1 MWRDHS
7 NLPTQLNDNR
17 SLKNISILL
26 ILAAIIVF
34 SILASVAVYA
44 IQSAEF
50 SQIAKEE
57 ADALKDDLSDKS
69 FYVSQLASQ
78 HLASIK
84 QVTQILSNAKSF
96 QSGEVDRVKLLLDA
110 AERDSSDVVDS
121 FFILDKDS
129 VLLYTTNTD
138 QDSTSN
144 IGKSFPDH
152 VAYTQTRESMKSI
165 ISPLVLGSDN
175 SSRIF
180 IASPIIDDQ
189 TGEFR
194 GTVAAAIRADTFATS
209 IEKIVVPKDSVPN
222 SESLSLIDPV
232 GTIMYAGSSGNNLG
246 KNILSD
252 EVLSAIPSGIK
263 EGLVA
268 SLKEAV
274 SGTSGIYELNLDEHP
289 ELMSSNSNSGGNGGS
304 STQSSQSPFDYVL
317 ISYTPVKVD
326 DQIVMISLVSKAAS
340 IKTIL
345 HENAILGGSYMFIV
359 IYGMLGTMTAF
370 AIAIIII
377 NRRLTRAVNSKT
389 SELEES
395 NRQLRVAAEQIS
407 EQAKQLREADIKK
420 SEFSAMITHEL
431 KTPLVSIIGYGS
443 MLLNGKLG
451 ELSLNQRQ
459 KFQIMYKN
467 AQRLSEL
474 IQDIL
479 DVQKLELG
487 QLNLN
492 IKQESAKD
500 LIEQS
505 INSLKPHAESKNVR
519 LSNTVKS
526 DSRLECDSG
535 RIVQVLNNLVNNG
548 IKFSPPNS
556 SIEISAELVD
566 HSVVFSVQ
574 DSGIGIPAEKQS
586 KLFTKFYQVDTSLT
600 RKAGGTGLGL
610 VISKGIVE
618 AHNGKIWF
626 ESEAGKGS
634 IFSFTLP
641 LGGKVDEQENSG
653 SR

>member
-1 MWRDHS
+1 M
-7 NLPTQLNDNR
+7 
-17 SLKNISILL
+17 
-26 ILAAIIVF
+26 
-34 SILASVAVYA
+34 
-44 IQSAEF
+44 
-50 SQIAKEE
+50 EE
-57 ADALKDDLSDKS
+57 ADALRDDLSEKS

-96 QSGEVDRVKLLLDA
+96 QSGEVDRIKLLLDA
-110 AERDSSDVVDS
+110 ADRDTSDVVDS
-121 FFILDKDS
+121 FFVLDKDG
-129 VLLYTTNTD
+129 VLLYTTN
-138 QDSTSN
+138 QNSSN

-152 VAYTQTRESMKSI
+152 VAYTQTRENMKSF

-194 GTVAAAIRADTFATS
+194 GTVSAAIRVDTFAMN
-209 IEKIVVPKDSVPN
+209 IERIVVPKDSVPN
-222 SESLSLIDPV
+222 SESLSLIDPD

-268 SLKEAV
+268 SLREAV
-274 SGTSGIYELNLDEHP
+274 SGTTGIYELDLAQHP
-289 ELMSSNSNSGGNGGS
+289 ELMNSSSP
-304 STQSSQSPFDYVL
+304 SPFDYVL

-326 DQIVMISLVSKAAS
+326 DQIVMISLVIKAAS

-345 HENAILGGSYMFIV
+345 HENEILGGSYMFIV
-359 IYGMLGTMTAF
+359 IYGMLGSMTAF
-370 AIAIIII
+370 AIAIIMI
-377 NRRLTRAVNSKT
+377 NRRLTNAVNSKT
-389 SELEES
+389 RELEES
-395 NRQLRVAAEQIS
+395 NKQLRVSAEQIS
-407 EQAKQLREADIKK
+407 EQANQLREADIKK

-451 ELSLNQRQ
+451 ELSPGQKQ

-467 AQRLSEL
+467 AQRLTEL

-487 QLNLN
+487 ELHLN
-492 IKQESAKD
+492 IKQESARD
-500 LIEQS
+500 IIEHS
-505 INSLKPHAESKNVR
+505 INSLKPQAESKNVR
-519 LSNTVKS
+519 LSNSLKS
-526 DSRLECDSG
+526 DLKLECDSG

-556 SIEISAELVD
+556 RIDISAKLED
-566 HSVVFSVQ
+566 HSVVFNVQ
-574 DSGIGIPAEKQS
+574 DSGIGIAAEKQS

-618 AHNGKIWF
+618 AHKGKIWF

-634 IFSFTLP
+634 IFSFSLP
-641 LGGKVDEQENSG
+641 IGGKVGEQENSG

>member
-1 MWRDHS
+1 LTS
-7 NLPTQLNDNR
+7 QFNSTSANK
-17 SLKNISILL
+17 SIKSISILV

-34 SILASVAVYA
+34 SILASVLLYS
-44 IQSAEF
+44 IQAAEF
-50 SQIAKEE
+50 RQIAKEE
-57 ADALKDDLSDKS
+57 ANTLKNDLSDKS

-84 QVTQILSNAKSF
+84 KITQILSNAKSF
-96 QSGEVDRVKLLLDA
+96 QSGDVDRIKLLLDA
-110 AERDSSDVVDS
+110 ADLDSSDVVDS

-129 VLLYTTNTD
+129 VLLYSTNTD
-138 QDSTSN
+138 PDAASN

-152 VAYTQTRESMKSI
+152 VTYTNTRETMKSF
-165 ISPLVLGSDN
+165 ISPLTLGSDN

-180 IASPIIDDQ
+180 VASPIIDDQ
-189 TGEFR
+189 TGEFK
-194 GTVAAAIRADTFATS
+194 GTVSAAIRADTFAQS
-209 IEKIVVPKDSVPN
+209 IEKIVIPKDSEPN
-222 SESLSLIDPV
+222 SESLSLIDPE
-232 GTIMYAGSSGNNLG
+232 GRIMYSGSSGNNLG

-274 SGTSGIYELNLDEHP
+274 AGTSGIYELNLAEHP
-289 ELMSSNSNSGGNGGS
+289 ELITSSSNSGS
-304 STQSSQSPFDYVL
+304 STQSTTNPFDYVL

-326 DQIVMISLVSKAAS
+326 DQIVMISFVTKAAS

-345 HENAILGGSYMFIV
+345 HENEILGGSYMFIV
-359 IYGMLGTMTAF
+359 MYGMLGTMTAF
-370 AIAIIII
+370 AVAIIVI
-377 NRRLTRAVNSKT
+377 NRRLTTAVNSKT
-389 SELEES
+389 REIEES
-395 NRQLRVAAEQIS
+395 N
-407 EQAKQLREADIKK
+407 KQLREAAEQIAEQAKELREADVKK

-443 MLLNGKLG
+443 MLLNGKIG
-451 ELSLNQRQ
+451 ELAPNQRH
-459 KFQIMYKN
+459 KLQIMYKN
-467 AQRLSEL
+467 AQRLTEL

-479 DVQKLELG
+479 DVQKVELG
-487 QLNLN
+487 ELHLNV
-492 IKQESAKD
+492 KEASARD

-505 INSLKPHAESKNVR
+505 INSLKPHAETKNIR
-519 LSNTVKS
+519 LSNSLK
-526 DSRLECDSG
+526 DDLKLECDSG

-548 IKFSPPNS
+548 IKFSPLNS
-556 SIEISAELVD
+556 RIDIGAKLED
-566 HSVVFSVQ
+566 HSIIFNVK
-574 DSGIGIPAEKQS
+574 DNGIGIPAEKQS
-586 KLFTKFYQVDTSLT
+586 KLFTKFYQADTSLT

-618 AHNGKIWF
+618 THRGKIWV

-634 IFSFTLP
+634 IFSFSIP
-641 LGGKVDEQENSG
+641 VGERVGKQENSS